1 METRQLGLF
10 FDSLLYIHLKEL
22 FYNIPVMKITNVQ
35 SGRILCE
42 VFLAYC

>member
-10 FDSLLYIHLKEL
+10 FDSLLYIHLKQL
-22 FYNIPVMKITNVQ
+22 FHNNPVMKITDVQ
-35 SGRILCE
+35 SGHILCE